1 MIQIFLIEESFNEW
15 SSCILLLLLLRHLFL
30 YNRNSVTI
38 AYGFNFFPNYERK
51 DIDLVR
57 RYNTYTTIW

>member
-1 MIQIFLIEESFNEW
+1 MVQLHTTTVIAA
-15 SSCILLLLLLRHLFL
+15 SSLL
-30 YNRNSVTI
+30 YNRNSITI